1 MPCHPDRA
9 TVARW
14 RRGARQVLRVV
25 EGMVDDPERLCVENL
40 ENYPPEHLLPLLAE
54 TPASLCI
61 DVGHLW
67 LTGRDPLPFLEAHLP
82 RSRVIHLHGTGERDH
97 QSLLKQG
104 TGPVAAVLSLLV
116 ARRFDGVL
124 TLEVFGREDFA
135 SSRRLVC
142 EILDGKH

>member
-1 MPCHPDRA
+1 
-9 TVARW
+9 
-14 RRGARQVLRVV
+14 
-25 EGMVDDPERLCVENL
+25 MVDEPERLCVENL
-40 ENYPPEHLLPLLAE
+40 ENYSPEHLLPLLAE

-67 LTGRDPLPFLEAHLP
+67 LTGCDPLPFLEAHLP

-104 TGPVAAVLSLLV
+104 TGPVAAVLSLLA